1 MGFGIYV
8 RLIVILFVSRSV
20 VDLAAANIMVISI
33 QCGSPAVASLGR
45 KRGALRRCV
54 LIAFF
59 VYFFFFRVF
68 SAPVLLVD
76 HFCTNFALCVV
87 AILRPRVSTRPLA
100 T

>member
-1 MGFGIYV
+1 MGFGIYL
-8 RLIVILFVSRSV
+8 RLIVILFVSLSV
-20 VDLAAANIMVISI
+20 VDLAAANIMVIST
-33 QCGSPAVASLGR
+33 QCGSPAVASLAR